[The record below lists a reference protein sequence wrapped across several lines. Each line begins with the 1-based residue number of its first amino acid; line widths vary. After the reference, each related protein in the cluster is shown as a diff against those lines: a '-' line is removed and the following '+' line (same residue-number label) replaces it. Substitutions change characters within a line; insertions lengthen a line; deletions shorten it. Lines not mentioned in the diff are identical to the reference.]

1 MMLIKYFKTQG
12 KLEIFRIMKY
22 MLNSICRKIA
32 NMRNNKIVKF
42 LFTLLTVMYV
52 VPSFAE
58 TVKYK
63 ITAPKAAPLTYTGKE
78 EKLVYGAIE
87 DEKVPGKFVYSL
99 DDENSFVDTI
109 PAAVFGKHSVFYK
122 YVPTADSL
130 PATDSVE
137 IKCTISP
144 KQLHVEWADTADV
157 VYDGDYHKPT
167 VTLEGKIGNDDVEVG
182 GVEQFREAGTYIIT
196 AELSGSDK
204 EKYYLDN
211 STFCNAKIYYHISR
225 AVPIAGTD
233 FIAPTAK
240 KNLSYNGK
248 EQELVNVGETVNIDG
263 TFVYALSP
271 STDLVTE
278 IPIGKNP
285 GKYTVKYRFIS
296 RSENYESS
304 KEDTFSVTIAPSK
317 IYLKW
322 TNETHYTYNGSLQGP
337 TAEINKEIS
346 TVVEADNVEIIV
358 TGQEKNVGENYF
370 AKASLSEENA
380 SKYEISNAKLGFKI
394 LPKPLTVIWGDSV
407 FTYDGNSHKPTASL
421 SGVVKGEEDLVS
433 VTVSGE
439 KIEEGNYT
447 ATATLAGT
455 GKGNYT
461 ISDGNGSK
469 AFSISQAESTVKT
482 TPSAVDDWTY
492 DGKSHALAKAGKVG
506 DVPGTFKYALGEDG
520 AFVDT
525 IPTVKDAGTY
535 TVKSKFVPTDTKN
548 YTTLTFPTISVTVE
562 KKEVTVEWGST
573 ELTYTGKPQAP
584 TATLKGAVD
593 DVTIEV
599 TGAKTEVG
607 TGYTATA
614 ALSGDSKDNYVI
626 SDGSASTKFSI
637 AQSSADYIAPTPKN
651 DLIYTGVA
659 LPLLNEGKAGATK
672 GSFEYALGEEGEFTD
687 TIPTAIAAGTYKV
700 GYKFVPNDNGY
711 SPSEPVYL
719 SVTIAK
725 KEVTVEWGSTE
736 LIYTGKP
743 QTPKAS
749 LKGVVS
755 GDDVKAVISGEQTE
769 VGESYTA
776 TVTLSGDSKDNYELL
791 ASTASTE
798 FSIAQS
804 SADYTAPTPKKN
816 LIYNGSVQELVN
828 AGVAGKVEGKF
839 EYAIGEDGEFS
850 ENIPSV
856 RNAGTYKV
864 RYKFVPDNDGYSSS
878 TPASIS
884 VEIAQLQRSLKWGNT
899 ELVYNGT
906 EQAPTASLKDLI
918 EEDVVTVSV
927 TGKQTEIGTNYTAIA
942 TLAGA
947 DAVNYKIAGS
957 DAIKFSII
965 KSNASDYTA
974 PKPKENLVYNGS
986 AQELV
991 NAGKVGNI
999 EGSFKYAL
1007 GDGKDFAESIPTAKD
1022 FGEYIV
1028 RYVFD
1033 PKENGYSSSD
1043 TFNITVKIAKK
1054 DPSIQ
1059 WGKTELVYNGKE
1071 QTPTATLKGV
1081 VEGDSV
1087 TVVISGAKKEVGS
1100 GYTATAT
1107 LNGRDAKNYMGSTAS
1122 ASTEYSIIPNKI
1134 DKPVFTQTE
1143 FTYNGSVITFV
1154 EKDDNYTVKGESG
1167 AKEPDTYLVKIAPSY
1182 GNIWSDAT
1190 NDTIEVTFKINKI
1203 SVEKP
1208 EADPTKFVYNGTDQT
1223 YSLTENSAYTIS
1235 GNKQKTAGSHVVT
1248 VSLKDKKHYEWSDNK
1263 STEDKTYNFVI
1274 SKGIV
1279 KKPTVDSVLVY
1290 TYDGKIKNFDITV
1303 AQGSVLA
1310 DSNATGKDVGVYV
1323 RTVSLDMDETGGYE
1337 WDDNT
1342 TEPMVYKFVINPQ
1355 TVDIP
1360 EVPKRFFIY
1369 NGKPFNFVV
1378 PEDTAST
1385 PRYTIF
1391 KETESEVGPG
1401 VYTDTIRLNDTKN
1414 YIWSDKTTNEQYIVF
1429 TIGDGRIEKPDLKTS
1444 YTYTGEE
1451 IVFLRSS
1458 SAYTVEG
1465 GSGTN
1470 SGSYNVVVTLNDEY
1484 SWLDGSKTAMIYMVK
1499 IVEKAIEK
1507 PVIASSFTYNGE
1519 EKFRIPE
1526 SNFYEIAGDS
1536 FATEPGK
1543 YKATLSLK
1551 QNYMWEDST
1560 KADYTLNIEIKK
1572 IAIEIPEADPTEFV
1586 YNGTEQTYKLTADP
1600 ICKVT
1605 ENKQTNAGNYTVKVS
1620 LDSLHYVW
1628 ADNSETD
1635 KTYKFVIS
1643 RAKVN
1648 APVAS
1653 KTHFTYDGTEQKF
1666 EIAKNDKYVVN
1677 PKNASATNVGIYERT
1692 VSLVDSLNH
1701 VWYDGTTSDKIVKF
1715 EIEPISVNIP
1725 TVVTEHKYT
1734 GSPIVFVEENAAY
1747 TVSNGEKTNAG
1758 VYDVKVVL
1766 NPGYVWKDGSSEEK
1780 TFVVEILPMYIS
1792 KPDVDEATY
1801 VYDGKTHSFGFAP
1814 NAGYLFIGD
1823 TVAKEPGIYEVVVK
1837 LNENYVWDD
1846 DTKDDIKY
1854 IFTISKSEVAIPV
1867 ANTSKFIYNGK
1878 EQTYSVVIPED
1889 SLFTVSNNV
1898 KVNAGKYIVKVALKD
1913 SLHYQW
1919 VDSTTADKSFDFVIN
1934 KAKVAL
1940 PTSPLTNFI
1949 YDGKEKKFDINPS
1962 DFYIV
1967 ADTNAVATQTGKY
1980 IRTATLVDTAN
1991 YTWADETVEYKS
2003 IVFVIG
2009 DGTIEVPDVKLEYT
2023 YTGDTI
2029 IFIPEDGSY
2038 SVVNRAKREVGTYK
2052 VVLTPTKGYRL
2063 PNGQAD
2069 TTFVIVIKPIMVEK
2083 PELQL
2088 EYTYNKKVIDFKV
2101 PVNEAYEISGQTS
2114 GMELGKYKVTLDLL
2128 PNYMWTD
2135 STLARAVYTF
2145 SINKRLVSIP
2155 PADTTK
2161 FVYNG
2166 KRQTYNIAK
2175 SPDYNV
2181 LGNVQAYAGSYEVS
2195 VLLTDFSYTTWA
2207 DSTTEV
2213 KTYIFDIA
2221 RAKVDLPEAVQTS
2234 FSYDGMTK
2242 YFVVTENSR
2251 YEVLPKNASASE
2263 VGVYER
2269 TVTLKDTLNYTWS
2282 DGSVTDKTIT
2292 FTIGNGTIDI
2302 PVIPT
2307 EYVYNGT
2314 QISFVPDNKAYVV
2327 DNGIQTDAGTYDVVV
2342 TLKAG
2347 YIWADNTVEPKT
2359 YKVVIKPLVIEKPKF
2374 PSTNVYTY
2382 NDSIHGVVIP
2392 DVDGYIVDGITQTKE
2407 PGNYKVTVTLQQNYV
2422 WADSTVTPLSYT
2434 YKINRIVVAI
2444 PAKCDSIFKFTG
2456 SEVTYPIADTVDY
2469 YVVTGNH
2476 RTSAGLHYVTVA
2488 LSDTLHYIWS
2498 DSTIEEKN
2506 YEFIIGKSKV
2516 TLPVA
2521 VIDSF
2526 VYDGNVKLFD
2536 VVANENYVVERINNG
2551 AIEIGEYNRRVSLV
2565 DTVNFL
2571 WADGTVE
2578 DKVVVFRILKNIIPS
2593 IQVPTNLVYTGDSL
2607 TLIPLSPAYTVT
2619 NNKVLDAGIYE
2630 VIVIPNVGYT
2640 WASDSSSLSKN
2651 YTVKVSPRMVNV
2663 PNKDLSTFLYNGKP
2677 QTYNI
2682 YIPTDSVYT
2691 VSGNVQSEV
2700 GEHKVVV
2707 TLKDT
2712 LNYCWA
2718 DTTVAPKSYSFTIVN
2733 SEFYVDPIVQS
2744 SSMVTET
2751 TPGHLASFNVK
2762 VVGNVYKYWITC
2774 DSCQALNTDTVF
2786 TGNTTLT
2793 SFDVYVPDTL
2803 KPGIYNIKA
2812 HFMSGTLVKSQ
2823 DVVLKVN
2830 YPATD
2835 IYIVW
2840 DDVLTVDNTSGLFKT
2855 YQWYKN
2861 GEIIPGAT
2869 KQYYQEKNGLNGY
2882 YMCQV
2887 NGELFVG
2894 PAFFHVDKPLWIKAF
2909 GGNGKV
2915 DVEIIGDIPAGT
2927 SVVIN
2932 SMNGTQIQKSEA
2944 QNSMSFELAPNIYI
2958 IKLEGA
2964 DRTKSISN
2972 QSVKVLVK

>member
-1 MMLIKYFKTQG
+1 MLIKYFKTQG

-63 ITAPKAAPLTYTGKE
+63 ITAPTAAPLTYTGKE
-78 EKLVYGAIE
+78 EKLVYGAKE
-87 DEKVPGKFVYSL
+87 DKDVPGKFVYSL

-157 VYDGDYHKPT
+157 VYDGTYHKPT
-167 VTLEGKIGNDDVEVG
+167 VTLSGKIGNDDVEAS
-182 GVEQFREAGTYIIT
+182 VEQYRDADTYRVT
-196 AELSGSDK
+196 AVLSGSDK

-211 STFCNAKIYYHISR
+211 STFCNATIYYHINR
-225 AVPIAGTD
+225 AVPVAGTD

-240 KNLSYNGK
+240 KNLAYNGK
-248 EQELVNVGETVNIDG
+248 EQELVNVGEIVNIDG
-263 TFVYALSP
+263 TFVYAISP
-271 STDLVTE
+271 SNDLVTE
-278 IPIGKNP
+278 IPTGKNP
-285 GKYTVKYRFIS
+285 GKYTVKYKFIS
-296 RSENYESS
+296 NSKNYEDS
-304 KEDTFSVTIAPSK
+304 KEDTFSVTIALGK
-317 IYLKW
+317 INLEW
-322 TNETHYTYNGSLQGP
+322 TNKSPYTYNGALQGP

-380 SKYEISNAKLGFKI
+380 SKYVISNVNLGFKI

-506 DVPGTFKYALGEDG
+506 DVQGSFKYALGEDG

-535 TVKSKFVPTDTKN
+535 SVRSKFVPTDTKN
-548 YTTLTFPTISVTVE
+548 YTTLVFPTISVTVA
-562 KKEVTVEWGST
+562 KKKVTVEWGST
-573 ELTYTGKPQAP
+573 TLTYTGKPQAP
-584 TATLKGAVD
+584 TAKLKGAVD
-593 DVTIEV
+593 DVTIVV

-614 ALSGDSKDNYVI
+614 TLSGDTKENYEI
-626 SDGSASTKFSI
+626 SDGTASTKFSI
-637 AQSSADYIAPTPKN
+637 SSSSVSDYTAPTAKEN
-651 DLIYTGVA
+651 LIYSGVA
-659 LPLLNEGKAGATK
+659 LPLLNEGKAGAIT
-672 GSFEYALGEEGEFTD
+672 GSFKYALEDGGFTD
-687 TIPTAIAAGTYKV
+687 TIPTAITAGTYKV
-700 GYKFVPNDNGY
+700 GYKFVPTDNGY
-711 SPSEPVYL
+711 SSSEPVYI
-719 SVTIAK
+719 SVIIAT
-725 KEVTVEWGSTE
+725 KEVTVEWGSTA
-736 LIYTGKP
+736 LTYTGKP
-743 QTPKAS
+743 QTPTAS

-755 GDDVKAVISGEQTE
+755 GDDVNAVISGEQTE
-769 VGESYTA
+769 VGTSYTA
-776 TVTLSGDSKDNYELL
+776 TVTLSGKSKENYKLL

-804 SADYTAPTPKKN
+804 SASDYTVPTAKEN
-816 LIYNGSVQELVN
+816 LIYNGLAQELIN

-839 EYAIGEDGEFS
+839 EYALGEDGNFS
-850 ENIPSV
+850 ESIPSV
-856 RNAGTYKV
+856 TNAGSYKV
-864 RYKFVPDNDGYSSS
+864 GYKFVPDNDGYSSS
-878 TPASIS
+878 DPVFIS
-884 VEIAQLQRSLKWGNT
+884 VKIAQLQRSLKWDNT
-899 ELVYNGT
+899 KLVYNGT

-927 TGKQTEIGTNYTAIA
+927 TGKQIEVGSNYTAKA

-957 DAIKFSII
+957 DSIKFSII

-974 PKPKENLVYNGS
+974 PTAKENLVYNGS
-986 AQELV
+986 AQELL

-1033 PKENGYSSSD
+1033 PEDNGYSSSD

-1054 DPSIQ
+1054 DPGIQ

-1071 QTPTATLKGV
+1071 QTPTATLKSV

-1087 TVVISGAKKEVGS
+1087 TVAIAGAKKEVGS

-1107 LNGRDAKNYMGSTAS
+1107 LKGRDSKNYVISTAN

-1154 EKDDNYTVKGESG
+1154 EKNNNYTVKGESE
-1167 AKEPDTYLVKIAPSY
+1167 AKEPNTYIVKIAPSY

-1263 STEDKTYNFVI
+1263 STEDKTYNFII

-1279 KKPTVDSVLVY
+1279 KSPKVDSVLVY
-1290 TYDGKIKNFDITV
+1290 TYDGTIKNFDITV
-1303 AQGSVLA
+1303 VQGSVLA
-1310 DSNATGKDVGVYV
+1310 DSNATGEDVGVYV

-1342 TEPMVYKFVINPQ
+1342 IEPKVYKFVINPQ
-1355 TVDIP
+1355 PVIIP
-1360 EVPKRFFIY
+1360 EVAKRYFIY

-1391 KETESEVGPG
+1391 KEVESEVGPG
-1401 VYTDTIRLNDTKN
+1401 IYTDTVRLNDTKN
-1414 YIWSDKTTNEQYIVF
+1414 YIWSDNTIDEKYIVF
-1429 TIGDGRIEKPDLKTS
+1429 TIGDGRIEKPNLKQS

-1451 IVFLRSS
+1451 IVFLRST

-1465 GSGTN
+1465 GVGTDA
-1470 SGSYNVVVTLNDEY
+1470 GSYNVVVTLNDDY
-1484 SWLDGSKTAMIYMVK
+1484 SWLDGSKTVMTYVVK

-1526 SNFYEIAGDS
+1526 SDFYEISGDS

-1543 YKATLSLK
+1543 YKAILALK

-1560 KADYTLNIEIKK
+1560 KADYTINIEIKK
-1572 IAIEIPEADPTEFV
+1572 IAIDIPEADPTEFV
-1586 YNGTEQTYKLTADP
+1586 YNGAEQTYKMTVDP

-1605 ENKQTNAGNYTVKVS
+1605 GNKQTNAGTYTVKVS
-1620 LDSLHYVW
+1620 LNSPHYVW
-1628 ADNSETD
+1628 SDNSETD
-1635 KTYKFVIS
+1635 KTYKFVIT

-1653 KTHFTYDGTEQKF
+1653 KTHFTYDGTEHNF
-1666 EIAKNDKYVVN
+1666 EIAKNEKYVIN
-1677 PKNASATNVGIYERT
+1677 PKNASAINVGIYDRT

-1701 VWYDGTTSDKIVKF
+1701 VWYDGTTTDKIVKF
-1715 EIEPISVNIP
+1715 EIEPISVNVP
-1725 TVVTEHKYT
+1725 TVVSEHKYT
-1734 GSPIVFVEENAAY
+1734 GSPIVFVEENSAY
-1747 TVSNGEKTNAG
+1747 TVTNGVKTNAG
-1758 VYDVKVVL
+1758 IYDVKVVL
-1766 NPGYVWKDGSSEEK
+1766 NPGYVWKDGSSEDK
-1780 TFVVEILPMYIS
+1780 TFIVEITSLYVS
-1792 KPDVDEATY
+1792 KPDVVEETY
-1801 VYDGKTHSFGFAP
+1801 VYNGKTHSFGFTP
-1814 NAGYLFIGD
+1814 NAGYSFVGD

-1837 LNENYVWDD
+1837 LKENYIWDD
-1846 DTKDDIKY
+1846 DTKEDIKY
-1854 IFTISKSEVAIPV
+1854 TFTISKSEVSIPV

-1878 EQTYSVVIPED
+1878 EQTYSVVIPAD

-1898 KVNAGKYIVKVALKD
+1898 KTDAGKYNVKVALKD

-1919 VDSTTADKSFDFVIN
+1919 TDSTTADKIFTFIIS

-1949 YDGKEKKFDINPS
+1949 YDGKEKNFDVNPS

-1991 YTWADETVEYKS
+1991 YVWVDETVGYKS

-2038 SVVNRAKREVGTYK
+2038 TVVNRAKRDVGTYK
-2052 VVLTPTKGYRL
+2052 VVLTPKSGYRL
-2063 PNGQAD
+2063 PNNQTD

-2088 EYTYNKKVIDFKV
+2088 EYTYNRKEIDFKV
-2101 PVNEAYEISGQTS
+2101 PVNDAYEISGQTS

-2128 PNYMWTD
+2128 PNYMWSD
-2135 STLARAVYTF
+2135 STLDRVGYVF
-2145 SINKRLVSIP
+2145 SINKRLISIP
-2155 PADTTK
+2155 LEDTTK

-2175 SPDYNV
+2175 SPDYNI

-2195 VLLTDFSYTTWA
+2195 VLLTDFTYSTWS

-2221 RAKVDLPEAVQTS
+2221 KAKVDLPEAVQSS
-2234 FSYDGMTK
+2234 FSYDGTIK
-2242 YFVVTENSR
+2242 YFAVTENSR

-2263 VGVYER
+2263 VGIYER

-2282 DGSVTDKTIT
+2282 DGSVADKTIT
-2292 FTIGNGTIDI
+2292 FMIGNGTIDV

-2307 EYVYNGT
+2307 EYIYNGT
-2314 QISFVPDNKAYVV
+2314 QITFVPENKAYVV
-2327 DNGIQTDAGTYDVVV
+2327 NNGVQANAGTYDVVV

-2347 YIWADNTVEPKT
+2347 YVWSDNTVEPKT
-2359 YKVVIKPLVIEKPKF
+2359 YTVVIKPLVIEKPKF

-2382 NDSIHGVVIP
+2382 DDSIHGVVIP
-2392 DVDGYIVDGITQTKE
+2392 DMDGYTVAGITQTKE
-2407 PGNYKVTVTLQQNYV
+2407 PGIYEVNVSLLQNYI
-2422 WADSTVTPLSYT
+2422 WEDSTASPLSYV
-2434 YKINRIVVAI
+2434 YKINRIVVDI
-2444 PAKCDSIFKFTG
+2444 PAKYDTTFKFTG
-2456 SEVTYPIADTVDY
+2456 TEITYPIIDTIDY
-2469 YVVTGNH
+2469 YVVSGHH

-2498 DSTIEEKN
+2498 DSTIAAKY
-2506 YEFIIGKSKV
+2506 YEFIIGKSMV
-2516 TLPVA
+2516 DLPVA

-2536 VVANENYVVERINNG
+2536 VVANDNYVVERINGG
-2551 AIEIGEYNRRVSLV
+2551 AIEIGEYYRKVSLV

-2571 WADGTVE
+2571 WSDGTVE
-2578 DKVVVFRILKNIIPS
+2578 DKFVTFRILKNLIPS
-2593 IQVPTNLVYTGDSL
+2593 IQVPNYLVYTGDSL
-2607 TLIPLSPAYTVT
+2607 TLLPLSPAYTVS
-2619 NNKVLDAGIYE
+2619 NNKALEAGTYE
-2630 VIVIPNVGYT
+2630 VIVIPNAGYT
-2640 WASDSSSLSKN
+2640 WASDSSSLAKT
-2651 YTVKVSPRMVNV
+2651 YIVKVSPKMVEI
-2663 PNKDLSTFLYNGKP
+2663 PNRDQRSFLYNGKP

-2682 YIPTDSVYT
+2682 YIPTDSIYT
-2691 VSGNVQSEV
+2691 VTGNVQTEV
-2700 GEHKVVV
+2700 GVYSVVV

-2712 LNYCWA
+2712 VNYKWA
-2718 DTTVAPKSYSFTIVN
+2718 DTTSAPRLYSFMIENNVFDV
-2733 SEFYVDPIVQS
+2733 SSIVQAPGLAQ
-2744 SSMVTET
+2744 ET
-2751 TPGHLASFNVK
+2751 TPGHLVTYDVK
-2762 VVGNVYKYWITC
+2762 IVGEVFKYWISC
-2774 DSCQALNTDTVF
+2774 DSFPALNTDTILLD
-2786 TGNTTLT
+2786 NHNPT
-2793 SFDVYVPDTL
+2793 SLVVNIPEDI
-2803 KPGIYNIKA
+2803 KPGIYNITVN
-2812 HFMSGTLVKSQ
+2812 FMSGTLVKKQ
-2823 DVVLKVN
+2823 AVKLKIN
-2830 YPATD
+2830 YPASN

-2840 DDVLTVDNTSGLFKT
+2840 DDVLTVDNSSGLFKT

-2861 GEIIPGAT
+2861 GELIPGAT
-2869 KQYYQEKNGLNGY
+2869 KQYYQEEKGLDGY

-2887 NGELFVG
+2887 NGDLFVG
-2894 PAFFHVDKPLWIKAF
+2894 PAFFHLDKPLWIKAY
-2909 GGNGKV
+2909 GGKGKI
-2915 DVEIIGDIPAGT
+2915 DVEIVGDIPSGT
-2927 SVVIN
+2927 NLVVY
-2932 SMNGTQIQKSEA
+2932 SMTGVQVDKQEATQFMTIELKSNTYIVKMEA
-2944 QNSMSFELAPNIYI
+2944 SDQ
-2958 IKLEGA
+2958 
-2964 DRTKSISN
+2964 TKNISN

>member
-1 MMLIKYFKTQG
+1 
-12 KLEIFRIMKY
+12 
-22 MLNSICRKIA
+22 
-32 NMRNNKIVKF
+32 MRSNKIVKF
-42 LFTLLTVMYV
+42 LITLMAVMSIG
-52 VPSFAE
+52 PSFAE
-58 TVKYK
+58 AVKYN
-63 ITAPKAAPLTYTGKE
+63 ITAPKAVPLTYSGVEKE
-78 EKLVYGAIE
+78 LVYGAKE
-87 DEKVPGKFVYSL
+87 DEDVPGKFVYSL

-157 VYDGDYHKPT
+157 VYDGSYHKPT

-182 GVEQFREAGTYIIT
+182 GIEQFRDAGTYIIT
-196 AELSGSDK
+196 ADLSGSDK

-211 STFCNAKIYYHISR
+211 STFCNAKIYYHINR
-225 AVPIAGTD
+225 ADLVAGTD
-233 FIAPTAK
+233 FVAPTAK
-240 KNLSYNGK
+240 KDLAYNGK
-248 EQELVNVGETVNIDG
+248 KQDLVNKGEITNIDG

-271 STDLVTE
+271 SDDLETE
-278 IPIGKNP
+278 IPTGINP
-285 GKYTVKYRFIS
+285 DEYTVKYKFVS
-296 RSENYESS
+296 NSKNYNDSEIG
-304 KEDTFSVTIAPSK
+304 TIQVKITPSK
-317 IYLKW
+317 IYLTW
-322 TNETHYTYNGSLQGP
+322 TNETSYTYNGSLQGP
-337 TAEINKEIS
+337 TAVINKEIS
-346 TVVEADNVEIIV
+346 SIAEGDDVEINV

-370 AKASLSEENA
+370 VNASLSEEYA
-380 SKYEISNAKLGFKI
+380 SKYEISNAKLGFSI
-394 LPKPLTVIWGDSV
+394 LPKQLTVNWSDTE
-407 FTYDGNSHKPTASL
+407 FTYDGESHKPKASL
-421 SGVVKGEEDLVS
+421 SGIVEGEEDTVSVS
-433 VTVSGE
+433 VTGE
-439 KIEEGNYT
+439 KKEVGEYT
-447 ATATLAGT
+447 ATATLAGK
-455 GKGNYT
+455 GKGNYV
-461 ISDGNGSK
+461 ISEGDDSK
-469 AFSISQAESTVKT
+469 AFSISQATSTVKT
-482 TPSAVDDWTY
+482 APSAKKDWTY
-492 DGKSHALAKAGKVG
+492 DAKSHALFEAGVVG
-506 DVPGTFKYALGEDG
+506 NVPGKFQYTVGEDG
-520 AFVDT
+520 TFVDT
-525 IPTVKDAGTY
+525 VPTVKDAGTY
-535 TVKSKFVPTDTKN
+535 SVKSRFVPTDTKN
-548 YTTLTFPTISVTVE
+548 YTTLKFPTTSVTVE

-573 ELTYTGKPQAP
+573 ELTYTGEAQAP
-584 TATLKGAVD
+584 SATLKGAVD
-593 DVTIEV
+593 DVTIVV

-607 TGYTATA
+607 TGYTAIAT
-614 ALSGDSKDNYVI
+614 LSGDSKDNYVI

-637 AQSSADYIAPTPKN
+637 SLSSVNDYTEPTAKEG
-651 DLIYTGVA
+651 LVYKGVA
-659 LPLLNEGKAGATK
+659 LSLLNEGKEGAIK
-672 GSFEYALGEEGEFTD
+672 GSFKYALGEKGAFVD
-687 TIPTAIAAGTYKV
+687 TIPTAIIAGTYKV
-700 GYKFVPNDNGY
+700 GYKFIPDDYGY

-736 LIYTGKP
+736 LTYTGKP
-743 QTPKAS
+743 QTPKAT

-769 VGESYTA
+769 VGTGYTA
-776 TVTLSGDSKDNYELL
+776 SAKLSGNSKENYELL

-804 SADYTAPTPKKN
+804 SANDYTEPTAKEN
-816 LIYNGSVQELVN
+816 LIYNGSAQELIN

-839 EYAIGEDGEFS
+839 EYALGEDGNFS

-878 TPASIS
+878 APAFIS
-884 VEIAQLQRSLKWGNT
+884 VEIAQLQRSLKWENT
-899 ELVYNGT
+899 ELEYNET

-918 EEDVVTVSV
+918 EGDVVTVSV
-927 TGKQTEIGTNYTAIA
+927 TGKQTEVGTNYTAKA

-947 DAVNYKIAGS
+947 DADNYKIAGS
-957 DAIKFSII
+957 DSIKFSII

-974 PKPKENLVYNGS
+974 PTAKENLVYNGS
-986 AQELV
+986 EQELLK
-991 NAGKVGNI
+991 AGKEGNI
-999 EGSFKYAL
+999 KGSFKYVL
-1007 GDGKDFAESIPTAKD
+1007 GDGKEFVESIPTAKD
-1022 FGEYIV
+1022 FGEYKV
-1028 RYVFD
+1028 GYVFVPD
-1033 PKENGYSSSD
+1033 KEGYSSSD
-1043 TFNITVKIAKK
+1043 TFYVTVKVAKK
-1054 DPSIQ
+1054 DPGIQ
-1059 WGKTELVYNGKE
+1059 WVKTELVYNGKE
-1071 QTPTATLKGV
+1071 QTPAATLKNV
-1081 VEGDSV
+1081 IEGDSV
-1087 TVVISGAKKEVGS
+1087 SVVITGAKKEVGS

-1107 LNGRDAKNYMGSTAS
+1107 LKGKDAKNYVVSTAN

-1154 EKDDNYTVKGESG
+1154 EKSDNYTVKGESG
-1167 AKEPDTYLVKIAPSY
+1167 AKEPNTYVVKIAPSY

-1208 EADPTKFVYNGTDQT
+1208 EANTTNFVYNGTVQT
-1223 YSLTENSAYTIS
+1223 YSLTENTAYTIS

-1263 STEDKTYNFVI
+1263 STEDKTYNFTI
-1274 SKGIV
+1274 SNGIV
-1279 KKPTVDSVLVY
+1279 KSPKVDSVLVY

-1310 DSNATGKDVGVYV
+1310 DSNATGEDVGVYV

-1342 TEPMVYKFVINPQ
+1342 TETKVYKFVIKPQ
-1355 TVDIP
+1355 SVTIP
-1360 EVPKRFFIY
+1360 EVPKRYFIY

-1385 PRYTIF
+1385 PRYTIY
-1391 KETESEVGPG
+1391 KMTESEVGPG
-1401 VYTDTIRLNDTKN
+1401 IYTDTVRLNDTKN
-1414 YIWSDKTTNEQYIVF
+1414 YEWSDKTTEEKYIVF

-1451 IVFLRSS
+1451 IVFLSSS

-1470 SGSYNVVVTLNDEY
+1470 AGSYNVVVTLNDEY

-1543 YKATLSLK
+1543 YKAILSLNP
-1551 QNYMWEDST
+1551 NYMWEDST
-1560 KADYTLNIEIKK
+1560 KADYTINIEIKK
-1572 IAIEIPEADPTEFV
+1572 IAIDIPDADPTEYV
-1586 YNGTEQTYKLTADP
+1586 YNGTEQTYKMTVDP
-1600 ICKVT
+1600 NCKVT
-1605 ENKQTNAGNYTVKVS
+1605 GNKQTNAGTYTVKVS
-1620 LDSLHYVW
+1620 LNSPHYVW
-1628 ADNSETD
+1628 SDNSETE

-1715 EIEPISVNIP
+1715 EIEPISVNVP

-1734 GSPIVFVEENAAY
+1734 GSPIVFIEENVAY
-1747 TVSNGEKTNAG
+1747 TVTNGEKTNAG

-1801 VYDGKTHSFGFAP
+1801 VYDGKKHSFGFAP
-1814 NAGYLFIGD
+1814 NAGYSFIGD

-1846 DTKDDIKY
+1846 DTKDNLKY
-1854 IFTISKSEVAIPV
+1854 IFTISKSEVPIPV

-1919 VDSTTADKSFDFVIN
+1919 VDSTTADKTFDFVIN

-1949 YDGKEKKFDINPS
+1949 YDGKEKKFDVNPS

-2009 DGTIEVPDVKLEYT
+2009 DGTIEVPDVKLEYS

-2038 SVVNRAKREVGTYK
+2038 TVVNRAKRDVGTYK

-2069 TTFVIVIKPIMVEK
+2069 TTFIIVIKPIMVEK

-2088 EYTYNKKVIDFKV
+2088 EYTYNKKLIDFKV

-2234 FSYDGMTK
+2234 FSYDGTTK
-2242 YFVVTENSR
+2242 YFAVTENSR

-2392 DVDGYIVDGITQTKE
+2392 DVDGYTVDGITQTKE
-2407 PGNYKVTVTLQQNYV
+2407 PGNYKITVTLRQNYV
-2422 WADSTVTPLSYT
+2422 WADGTVSPLNYT
-2434 YKINRIVVAI
+2434 YKINRIVVDI

-2469 YVVTGNH
+2469 YVVSGNH
-2476 RTSAGLHYVTVA
+2476 RTSAGLHYVTVT

-2498 DSTIEEKN
+2498 DSTIEAKN

-2516 TLPVA
+2516 PLPVA

-2551 AIEIGEYNRRVSLV
+2551 AIEIGEYSRKVSLV

-2571 WADGTVE
+2571 WADGTVD
-2578 DKVVVFRILKNIIPS
+2578 DKFVVFRILKNIIPS

-2619 NNKVLDAGIYE
+2619 NNKVLNAGTYE
-2630 VIVIPNVGYT
+2630 VIVIPNAGYT

-2651 YTVKVSPRMVNV
+2651 YTVKVSPRMVTV

-2677 QTYNI
+2677 QTYKI
-2682 YIPTDSVYT
+2682 AIPTDSIYT

-2700 GEHKVVV
+2700 GTYNVVV

-2718 DTTVAPKSYSFTIVN
+2718 DTTKTPKLYLFTIAN

-2744 SSMVTET
+2744 SSMMMET
-2751 TPGHLASFNVK
+2751 TPGHLATFNVK

-2774 DSCQALNTDTVF
+2774 DSCQALNTDTVS
-2786 TGNTTLT
+2786 TGNNTLT
-2793 SFDVYVPDTL
+2793 SFDVYVPDSL
-2803 KPGIYNIKA
+2803 KPGIYKIKVY
-2812 HFMSGTLVKSQ
+2812 FMSGTLVKSQ

-2830 YPATD
+2830 YPATE
-2835 IYIVW
+2835 IYVVW
-2840 DDVLTVDNTSGLFKT
+2840 GDVLTVNNTSGLFNT

-2869 KQYYQEKNGLNGY
+2869 KQYYQEQKGLDGY

-2894 PAFFHVDKPLWIKAF
+2894 PAFFHLDKPLWIKAF
-2909 GGNGKV
+2909 GGKGKV
-2915 DVEIIGDIPAGT
+2915 DVEVIGDIPAGT